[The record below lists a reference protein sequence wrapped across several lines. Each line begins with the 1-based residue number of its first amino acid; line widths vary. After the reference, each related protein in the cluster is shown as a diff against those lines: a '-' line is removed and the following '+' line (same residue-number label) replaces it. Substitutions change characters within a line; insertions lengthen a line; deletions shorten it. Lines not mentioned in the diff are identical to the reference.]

1 MGDKKLVFTLEII
14 ASVPCPV
21 VIQIK
26 EFVHNARSDST
37 NSYTTCRAAE
47 QSSVLRIQ

>member
-1 MGDKKLVFTLEII
+1 MGGKKLVFTLEII
-14 ASVPCPV
+14 VSVSCPV
-21 VIQIK
+21 VMQIK

-47 QSSVLRIQ
+47 